1 MKSIRR
7 TTQFKKDV
15 RKVQRRGKN
24 LDKLKK
30 AITLLLSGNPLPPRL
45 RDHELTGPWK
55 GTRNLHLEP
64 DWLLLYEM
72 DGDELVLIRTGSH
85 ADLF

>member
-1 MKSIRR
+1 MRR
-7 TTQFKKDV
+7 RSKDME
-15 RKVQRRGKN
+15 
-24 LDKLKK
+24 KLKRVI
-30 AITLLLSGNPLPPRL
+30 ALLLSGNPLPPRL

-55 GTRNLHLEP
+55 GTRDLHIEP

-72 DGDELVLIRTGSH
+72 DDDELVLIRTGSH

>member
-7 TTQFKKDV
+7 TAQFNKDV
-15 RKVQRRGKN
+15 RKMQRRVKN
-24 LDKLKK
+24 LDKLKRVIK
-30 AITLLLSGNPLPPRL
+30 LLLSGNPLPPRL
-45 RDHELTGPWK
+45 RDHELTDPWK
-55 GTRNLHLEP
+55 GTRDLHIEP

-72 DGDELVLIRTGSH
+72 DDDELVLIRTGSH